1 MTSKLNKCFSIN
13 IIGAPGVGKSTI
25 SALLFANMKIRGF
38 IVEYVQEYVKKLV
51 WTRDFESINNQYYL
65 SKKTYETLNQIVSSG
80 SIEYCI
86 SDGPLLHGLVYNLQN
101 VNNTSNIEK
110 TEKFILECIHKF
122 NNINIYLEAVPGRQY
137 ETAGRI
143 HSEEESKEVG
153 KLLKNLLEKN
163 NMVYVSFSADPQN
176 IDKIIDYIED
186 YTKKIKLMDN

>member
-1 MTSKLNKCFSIN
+1 MPSKLNKCFSIN

-80 SIEYCI
+80 SIDYCI

-122 NNINIYLEAVPGRQY
+122 NNINIYLEAVPGRLY

-143 HSEEESKEVG
+143 HTEDESREVG
-153 KLLKNLLEKN
+153 NLLKNLLDKN
-163 NMVYVSFSADPQN
+163 NMAYVSFSADPQN

-186 YTKKIKLMDN
+186 YTKKITLMDN